1 MQHTVTHTHSSWRR
15 QRLQHAIKKEEES
28 AESAVK
34 LEVKDEVDSDLA
46 DDDNFESELDSH
58 LDAQGG
64 GKAENATAH
73 TAHPPEANVK
83 AAMASIL
90 GDVALEDM
98 EDAMRNITAEP
109 HSAGAARSMEIPE
122 ASGWTAQEPNSL
134 SGKWFSL
141 FDIIRSAGGRCIV
154 Y

>member
-1 MQHTVTHTHSSWRR
+1 MRWTRTTT
-15 QRLQHAIKKEEES
+15 
-28 AESAVK
+28 
-34 LEVKDEVDSDLA
+34 
-46 DDDNFESELDSH
+46 SELDSH

-73 TAHPPEANVK
+73 PPEAEVK

-90 GDVALEDM
+90 RDVALEDM
-98 EDAMRNITAEP
+98 EDAMRNITAEAP
-109 HSAGAARSMEIPE
+109 SAARNMEIPE
-122 ASGWTAQEPNSL
+122 AAGLTAQEPNSF

-141 FDIIRSAGGRCIV
+141 FDIIRWAGGRCIV